1 LVLTKIL
8 MRNLQAL
15 SVDWYP
21 KSREKGHLTATR
33 NATEWCWY
41 RHAALRLTPPIA
53 WSIQAMRQEY
63 LRPLCREPGLL
74 RVQEAC
80 SNKITHLQ
88 GQVTRFLPRY
98 EGTFSSTKLAS
109 APFKRPHLAGLSIK
123 RIEGPG
129 DLLVSFPA
137 VAPAPRIPGRFLF
150 LALQDFGTHYAS
162 FDNAFSPP
170 RNTWLLHH

>member
-1 LVLTKIL
+1 
-8 MRNLQAL
+8 MRGHFLQ
-15 SVDWYP
+15 
-21 KSREKGHLTATR
+21 
-33 NATEWCWY
+33 
-41 RHAALRLTPPIA
+41 
-53 WSIQAMRQEY
+53 Q
-63 LRPLCREPGLL
+63 
-74 RVQEAC
+74 
-80 SNKITHLQ
+80 
-88 GQVTRFLPRY
+88 
-98 EGTFSSTKLAS
+98 KLAS